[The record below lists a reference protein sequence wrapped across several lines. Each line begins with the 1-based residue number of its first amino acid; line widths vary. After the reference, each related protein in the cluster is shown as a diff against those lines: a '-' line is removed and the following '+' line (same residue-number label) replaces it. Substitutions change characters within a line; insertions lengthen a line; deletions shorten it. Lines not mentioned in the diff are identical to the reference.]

1 MIVLR
6 VVRSVGRDG
15 AEVLRWGVVKED
27 GLGRAMALEGGYA
40 SDDGSGRERIF
51 EALSAALDE
60 RRD

>member
-1 MIVLR
+1 VIVLR

-15 AEVLRWGVVKED
+15 AEALRWGVVKED

-40 SDDGSGRERIF
+40 SDDVSGRERIF